1 MGRIQNFEKPSEGFL
16 GNDYWMILTKYKV
29 NVTNSNS
36 RKSYFLSPLYF
47 QNRHLNT
54 KMRITRQDEFS
65 EFSGLHSDILQVF
78 PYQMQKKKLAAVFA
92 ELFFA
97 LSTGCMA

>member
-16 GNDYWMILTKYKV
+16 GNDYWMILKKYKV

-54 KMRITRQDEFS
+54 KMQITRQDEFS

-78 PYQMQKKKLAAVFA
+78 PYQMQKKNWRLYSLN
-92 ELFFA
+92 LF
-97 LSTGCMA
+97 LL